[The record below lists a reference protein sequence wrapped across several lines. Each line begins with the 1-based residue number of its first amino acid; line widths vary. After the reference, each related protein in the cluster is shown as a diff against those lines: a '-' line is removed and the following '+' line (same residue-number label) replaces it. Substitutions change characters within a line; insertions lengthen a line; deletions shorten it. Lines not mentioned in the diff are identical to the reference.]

1 MAKKCKS
8 NRRSFFSNLR
18 FVIFVLAGLAGSAS
32 FAQVVADFSVQLSAC
47 INENIPITNL
57 SANAVTY
64 EWDFCSG
71 DLQNAPPA
79 RDVITHSTFNKP
91 SHITFVSDFGQ
102 WYGFVVN
109 RFGSSITRL
118 DFGSSLSGTPIAVD
132 LGSFGG
138 LFTQPIDIEFVKSG
152 QVWYALV
159 IDASTNKLWRGSF
172 ASLEDKNPVFTPMT
186 TFNNAGLMDIPVD
199 LEILQDQNEVIA
211 LITNYYG
218 SALSK
223 ATFGNTIL
231 NDPTGVNIP
240 IPAALNLQGISALKQ
255 GANWKAYT
263 TATTNSKVFMLTFS
277 SGLSGNPTI
286 EEQVPSGISITS
298 PMGIDVVDD
307 NAVVYGFVQ
316 STSGDVY
323 RLNDAGTTTPT
334 GVNLGNLPTSSSANE
349 GIKLVKIGTEWFA
362 FMVNINSNT
371 ISRVHFPS
379 SCSADVPIS
388 TLQNPLY
395 VKYSAAGSYNITL
408 RSIDQFKNESL
419 INKTIN
425 VSSQSA
431 PEVSFSSQNICANY
445 DVVFTVQ
452 TVGAISNYTWSFG
465 DATNSST
472 ANPIHQYANS
482 GEYGVSLKVTSGNG
496 CHNTVSENL
505 KIYTKP
511 ASGYIS
517 PTGLICTNNE
527 FTFTNTTV
535 DNFDGNLSYQW
546 LVDNV
551 LQSTSRDLKYAFATG
566 GNKEVKLIT
575 SIPGCADEHVQLIN
589 NVLTGPTVGF
599 NMDGKCEGVT
609 VNFTNT
615 SSGDITGYEWDSGN
629 GQTSMATNFTNNYPT
644 KGTYNVSLKTTAN
657 NGCVSTMVKPLTI
670 YSQPQPNFSLD
681 LPPFSCSGTPSQFND
696 LTPNPTDSNLASWAW
711 NFGDAGTSTER
722 NPLHTFTTAGNY
734 NVSLTATTN
743 FGCSGSFQKSV
754 TIAPSPPADFTFTP
768 ACINQGTRFTDA
780 SGSGVKSWLWTIGG
794 STYAFS
800 NPTHVFGTSGSY
812 TAKLTVTG
820 NNSCVATVTKT
831 IHVPV
836 APSLS
841 FSVDNACEKQAAN
854 FKDTTPVTT
863 DPAVSWAWD
872 FAGQATASGS
882 AVPYSFAKAGSYV
895 VKMTSTQQSG
905 CVYSL
910 SKNVTI
916 NTTPVAA
923 FTSSP
928 EWGVPPLSV
937 QFTNTSTGANSYLWH
952 FNDKTNS
959 TSTQASP
966 TFQFTDLGGYVVD
979 LMATSA
985 SGCSSTA
992 SGKISVVIPSL
1003 DLELKQLQV
1012 VKDPAS
1018 NGYRIFVTVKNK
1030 SNYLLTSVDVVVDIS
1045 GNALIK
1051 ETINTSLA
1059 PDAEVV
1065 QLLNNQI
1072 LPHGNLLTYL
1082 CASVEVDNDDDPF
1095 NNSKCEPIE
1104 EETVVFNP
1112 FPNPSNGSF
1121 RFQWISPATDM
1132 AHFEIFNSMGQL
1144 AFEQYAESVQVGL
1157 NQVQFDLRHLNTG
1170 AYYFRFSSGSIS
1182 KTLPV
1187 QIVR

>member
-1 MAKKCKS
+1 MMRCVPI
-8 NRRSFFSNLR
+8 
-18 FVIFVLAGLAGSAS
+18 VIFLL
-32 FAQVVADFSVQLSAC
+32 FLIPLKAQHTVDFNSPLQVCQGEFLKLVNTS
-47 INENIPITNL
+47 ET
-57 SANAVTY
+57 AVETK
-64 EWDFCSG
+64 WSFCSDQLDRTYSSSSVG
-71 DLQNAPPA
+71 SVVGNMTDLAIVEDN
-79 RDVITHSTFNKP
+79 
-91 SHITFVSDFGQ
+91 GQ
-102 WYGFVVN
+102 WYGFATSRN
-109 RFGSSITRL
+109 NLLIRLNFGNNPNNSFTTTIITDTNNLLVGPEGISIIKEGNNWFGLITLISSEIIRIYWGPSLASMPQMQSLNLNSTGKLSNPIQIEIEIDQGNYVAVIANTTGSFITTIN
-118 DFGSSLSGTPIAVD
+118 FGSSLSNAVTASNMLVSPTFPSAVNLYGVTVSKHCGQWALYALAQNHIYKVEVGSSLFSSISTGQISDFTSSVPISIGDFNKIHSMDIGKYTYVYFISYTGQYLAAVKWLEASSSPQFLF
-132 LGSFGG
+132 LGNPTVPPNPYSFDIFNYNGKYGLYVAGFGG
-138 LFTQPIDIEFVKSG
+138 TMNLLTTDGICHSSAIFSSKTSPIGVSYNQPGSYTINLEETYVDGQTCSQTKQITVTSGVAPLPLITNDNICISSTVLF
-152 QVWYALV
+152 
-159 IDASTNKLWRGSF
+159 
-172 ASLEDKNPVFTPMT
+172 
-186 TFNNAGLMDIPVD
+186 NAVS
-199 LEILQDQNEVIA
+199 QNEV
-211 LITNYYG
+211 
-218 SALSK
+218 
-223 ATFGNTIL
+223 
-231 NDPTGVNIP
+231 P
-240 IPAALNLQGISALKQ
+240 ISGW
-255 GANWKAYT
+255 NWNFDS
-263 TATTNSKVFMLTFS
+263 TASTAE
-277 SGLSGNPTI
+277 NPTHI
-286 EEQVPSGISITS
+286 FNLAGEYAINLEVTS
-298 PMGIDVVDD
+298 TNGC
-307 NAVVYGFVQ
+307 
-316 STSGDVY
+316 
-323 RLNDAGTTTPT
+323 L
-334 GVNLGNLPTSSSANE
+334 
-349 GIKLVKIGTEWFA
+349 
-362 FMVNINSNT
+362 NT
-371 ISRVHFPS
+371 ISKS
-379 SCSADVPIS
+379 
-388 TLQNPLY
+388 
-395 VKYSAAGSYNITL
+395 
-408 RSIDQFKNESL
+408 
-419 INKTIN
+419 
-425 VSSQSA
+425 
-431 PEVSFSSQNICANY
+431 
-445 DVVFTVQ
+445 
-452 TVGAISNYTWSFG
+452 
-465 DATNSST
+465 
-472 ANPIHQYANS
+472 
-482 GEYGVSLKVTSGNG
+482 
-496 CHNTVSENL
+496 L
-505 KIYTKP
+505 KIYDKP
-511 ASGYIS
+511 IPLFSLPS
-517 PTGLICTNNE
+517 GLICTSNE
-527 FTFTNTTV
+527 FTFENTTV

-551 LQSTSRDLKYAFATG
+551 LQSTSRDLKYAFAAG

-599 NMDGKCEGVT
+599 NIDGKCEGVT

-615 SSGDITGYEWDSGN
+615 SSGDITGYVWDSGN

-754 TIAPSPPADFTFTP
+754 TIAPSPPVDFTFTP

-800 NPTHVFGTSGSY
+800 NPTHVFGSTGNY

-882 AVPYSFAKAGSYV
+882 AVPYSFAKAGSYA

-916 NTTPVAA
+916 NTSPVAA

-966 TFQFTDLGGYVVD
+966 TFQFTDLGDYVVD

-1003 DLELKQLQV
+1003 DLELKQLQL
-1012 VKDPAS
+1012 VKDPVS

-1082 CASVEVDNDDDPF
+1082 CASVEVVNDNDPF

-1157 NQVQFDLRHLNTG
+1157 NQVQFDLPHLNTG